1 MKKTRAIRLLRMVFV
16 AILASISFSTCSG
29 SDEDDNI
36 EEKLQWYESML
47 RGYWCHERIT
57 DTSAY
62 YQRYELY
69 EDHTAIRYIRSARRT
84 IITDASG
91 YISLTPWDDYYE
103 QKRTG
108 TWEVILDTP
117 SLPKLLFRL
126 GNATYPIS
134 LFGFDGNP
142 ELKVDDHLYYR
153 YYSYNDYQRP
163 SF

>member
-69 EDHTAIRYIRSARRT
+69 EDHTAIRYIRSAR
-84 IITDASG
+84 
-91 YISLTPWDDYYE
+91 
-103 QKRTG
+103 TG